1 MVLFVKVLFNFI
13 ERIFGSVVCIRS
25 STVSNDSTFE
35 DAESNQVD
43 GTPKKNFEAVKI
55 TSLLTVPLVIE
66 EADAPSF
73 FALTERIVAAE
84 SCFYLSQV

>member
-1 MVLFVKVLFNFI
+1 M
-13 ERIFGSVVCIRS
+13 CIRS
-25 STVSNDSTFE
+25 SVAVPNESTSE
-35 DAESNQVD
+35 ENELNHVD
-43 GTPKKNFEAVKI
+43 GIPKKNFDAVKI

-84 SCFYLSQV
+84 SCSYLSQVYI